1 MSFLTVVKAKDIESL
16 KGSGIVGLAPTPAT
30 ASELETPLK
39 GNVAGFVAQLRN
51 SKKYNDQFKEMFS
64 IYLSND
70 FESKGKIT
78 FGGYDLD
85 KYAKKGSTEKDI
97 FWADQARNEQYW
109 AINNKDVTFGKKK
122 LATYNQYAVLDNGM
136 SFAMAPQTSFIQLI
150 KSLAEDHGIVCKS
163 A

>member
-16 KGSGIVGLAPTPAT
+16 KGSGIVGLAPTPASD
-30 ASELETPLK
+30 AELKTPLA

-51 SKKYNDQFKEMFS
+51 SKKYNDQFKEQFS

-70 FESKGKIT
+70 FKSKGKIT
-78 FGGYDLD
+78 FGGYDLA

-109 AINNKDVTFGKKK
+109 AINNKAVTFGEKK
-122 LATYNQYAVLDNGM
+122 LANYSQYAVLDNGM
-136 SFAMAPQTSFIQLI
+136 SFAMAPQTSFIQLV
-150 KSLAEDHGIVCKS
+150 KSLAEDHGIVCHS